1 MRTMRRGGLMLV
13 NPGACQETKRMRAR
27 LRSNPTPALQAM
39 TSRITPIAPG
49 AGRSESGADM
59 KARQSSKIRE
69 LGDVLVAMGLQTL
82 DQQADAL
89 GLARSTTWT
98 ILKGNHK
105 ASGLSATVIN
115 RMLAAPQLPAP
126 VRTTIHEYID
136 EKAAGLYGHSKV
148 QLRRFVARL
157 TDKRSRYLRTRST
170 AQRQDASGT
179 LGRVPR
185 TYVAL
190 VDEALE

>member
-1 MRTMRRGGLMLV
+1 
-13 NPGACQETKRMRAR
+13 MRAR
-27 LRSNPTPALQAM
+27 LCSNPTPAVHAM
-39 TSRITPIAPG
+39 TPKIPPTAPG
-49 AGRSESGADM
+49 AAPSLSGADM

-69 LGDVLVAMGLQTL
+69 LGDVLVAMGFETL
-82 DQQADAL
+82 DQQAEAL

-115 RMLAAPQLPAP
+115 RMLAAPQLPAS

-157 TDKRSRYLRTRST
+157 TDKRGRHLRTRSS
-170 AQRQDASGT
+170 AQRQDPRGP
-179 LGRVPR
+179 LDRVPR
-185 TYVAL
+185 TYVAHG
-190 VDEALE
+190 DEAAE

>member
-1 MRTMRRGGLMLV
+1 
-13 NPGACQETKRMRAR
+13 MRAR
-27 LRSNPTPALQAM
+27 LYPHPTPAVHAM
-39 TSRITPIAPG
+39 TPRIIPTAPG
-49 AGRSESGADM
+49 QGRSQSAGADM

-69 LGDVLVAMGLQTL
+69 LGDVLVAVGFETL
-82 DQQADAL
+82 DQQAEVL

-115 RMLAAPQLPAP
+115 RMLAAPQLPAA
-126 VRTTIHEYID
+126 VRATIHGYID

-157 TDKRSRYLRTRST
+157 ANTRGRHPRTRST
-170 AQRQDASGT
+170 AQSQDARKT

-185 TYVAL
+185 THVAF

>member
-1 MRTMRRGGLMLV
+1 
-13 NPGACQETKRMRAR
+13 MRAR
-27 LRSNPTPALQAM
+27 LCPNPTPAVHAM
-39 TSRITPIAPG
+39 TPTIMPTAPG
-49 AGRSESGADM
+49 AARSQSGADM

-69 LGDVLVAMGLQTL
+69 LGDVLVALGLQTL
-82 DQQADAL
+82 DQQAEAL

-105 ASGLSATVIN
+105 ASGLSATIIN
-115 RMLAAPQLPAP
+115 RMLAAPQLPAA
-126 VRTTIHEYID
+126 VQATIHEYID

-157 TDKRSRYLRTRST
+157 ADTRSRHLRTRLT
-170 AQRQDASGT
+170 AQRHEPRKTAA
-179 LGRVPR
+179 RVPR